1 MHRVFSML
9 TLVCS
14 LVSTSMGVA
23 PDSDMRLRWRCR
35 ILRGDF
41 KWREKR

>member
-14 LVSTSMGVA
+14 LVSASIGVA
-23 PDSDMRLRWRCR
+23 PDSDMRLHKGLFECR
-35 ILRGDF
+35 ILIS
-41 KWREKR
+41 